1 MSTPDR
7 FDLMHEQYLD
17 DWIEDNRR
25 HQYEACGIEVPVE
38 AEVQAILRAWENGSD
53 QKPWENAA
61 QSLASCRGGEDPR
74 QHRSAARPAVP
85 GKHA

>member
-1 MSTPDR
+1 MSTPDINR
-7 FDLMHEQYLD
+7 FDLLHEQYLE

-53 QKPWENAA
+53 EKPWENA
-61 QSLASCRGGEDPR
+61 QPSTRLRLIPGEAKNSSED
-74 QHRSAARPAVP
+74 
-85 GKHA
+85 G